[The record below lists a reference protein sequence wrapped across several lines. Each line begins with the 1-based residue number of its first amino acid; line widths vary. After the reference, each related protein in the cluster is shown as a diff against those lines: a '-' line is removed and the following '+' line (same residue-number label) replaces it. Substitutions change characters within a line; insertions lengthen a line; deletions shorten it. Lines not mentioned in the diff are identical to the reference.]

1 MIITTTEQIP
11 GKKIQKILG
20 IVKGNT
26 VRTRHIGKD
35 ITALFKNIVGGEIE
49 EYSELLSSARE
60 QAIDRMI
67 KNAYNLGAN
76 AIVGVRFSSSFVM
89 QNAAEIIVYGT
100 AVIIEN

>member
-35 ITALFKNIVGGEIE
+35 IIALFKNIVGGEIE

>member
-1 MIITTTEQIP
+1 MILTTTEQIP

-35 ITALFKNIVGGEIE
+35 ITAVFKNIVGGEIE
-49 EYSELLSSARE
+49 EYTELLSSARE

-76 AIVGVRFSSSFVM
+76 AIVGVRFSSSYVM
-89 QNAAEIIVYGT
+89 QNGK
-100 AVIIEN
+100 NFFHF